1 MEDIFIGQIEDIEVK
16 FSRRGK
22 RYATVTIDGQIY
34 SAWDKDFVK
43 TYHVGDKIQFTYEMN
58 GKFANIKDVELIEP
72 AKERPPLVEGK
83 EGPPAGDDDIDAFLE
98 YDTRK
103 NRQIARL
110 SCLRSATSI
119 ITSAN
124 QGEMDLETMAKYTI
138 DLSRTFEKYVLSLG
152 RKKKRKDKEAPE
164 TPDESAS
171 SLADSPPAGAGQE
184 QDLPF

>member
-1 MEDIFIGQIEDIEVK
+1 MEDIVIGQIEDIEVK

-34 SAWDKDFVK
+34 SAWDKEFIK
-43 TYHVGDKIQFTYEMN
+43 TYHVGDKIQFTYEIN
-58 GKFANIKDVELIEP
+58 GKFANLRDIELIEP
-72 AKERPPLVEGK
+72 AKERPPNGDGK
-83 EGPPAGDDDIDAFLE
+83 EGAPTSEDDIDAFLE

-119 ITSAN
+119 VTAAN
-124 QGEMDLETMAKYTI
+124 QGEMDLEDMAKYTI
-138 DLSRTFEKYVLSLG
+138 DLSKTFEKYVLNLG
-152 RKKKRKDKEAPE
+152 RKKKRKEKEGPDTPE
-164 TPDESAS
+164 ESTS
-171 SLADSPPAGAGQE
+171 GQADGPPAGPGQE